1 MRLKKENKPIIKNVS
16 ILKSIIRTFIANK
29 FISEEVT
36 QTFSKL
42 LKTKQLTYIEIG
54 SN

>member
-1 MRLKKENKPIIKNVS
+1 MRLKKENKPIIKKVP
-16 ILKSIIRTFIANK
+16 ILKSIIRTSIANK
-29 FISEEVT
+29 FVPEKVT

-42 LKTKQLTYIEIG
+42 LKTRQLTHIEIV